1 MEEEL
6 ESVKEKVLQTLV
18 DTSYDFDR
26 PHEKSA
32 GVKLTL
38 QKGHL
43 FFAMLDVQR
52 YISISVCDKPT

>member
-32 GVKLTL
+32 AVKLTH

-43 FFAMLDVQR
+43 FFALLDVQR
-52 YISISVCDKPT
+52 YISISVFDKPT